1 MSLNKI
7 TYEALGLFINDT
19 GSSYSG
25 DQNFSLINLVQD
37 ASFDFNINRENI
49 KQIATTPNDDFVA
62 QPVINEPTVNLNY
75 SYLANQLF
83 LNEKKLGFHIGDDN
97 TLVILLDHF
106 LFLLYR

>member
-7 TYEALGLFINDT
+7 TYEALGLFISDT
-19 GSSYSG
+19 GSSYSANQ
-25 DQNFSLINLVQD
+25 DFSLINLVQD

-75 SYLANQLF
+75 SYLAM
-83 LNEKKLGFHIGDDN
+83 
-97 TLVILLDHF
+97 
-106 LFLLYR
+106 